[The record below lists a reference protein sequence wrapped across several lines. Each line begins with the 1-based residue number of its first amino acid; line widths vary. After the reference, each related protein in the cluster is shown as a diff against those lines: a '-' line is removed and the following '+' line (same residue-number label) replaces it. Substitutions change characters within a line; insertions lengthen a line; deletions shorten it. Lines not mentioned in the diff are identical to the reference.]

1 MFIHLLTS
9 FLQKSES
16 QTQSFSKKIVIAML
30 MAGQA
35 ALLNAAEL
43 KQACPDGMFM
53 TTVGDCQGK
62 KFKLCLF
69 QLCLLKL
76 FNRMLRQMSHLF
88 KQL

>member
-69 QLCLLKL
+69 HLCLLEL
-76 FNRMLRQMSHLF
+76 FNRMLRQMSYLF